1 MDVAAPVVGWIVV
14 ATLVLEPRAAHEGRG
29 AAGDGDAV
37 AGAAALLDAPF
48 GAASESTIISSARC
62 WAPASNAM
70 RDAAN
75 SRKIAVLGLGVAS
88 SARIAP
94 AIASSTAR

>member
-1 MDVAAPVVGWIVV
+1 MVV
-14 ATLVLEPRAAHEGRG
+14 ATPVLEPRPAHDGRG
-29 AAGDGDAV
+29 AAGDGDARE
-37 AGAAALLDAPF
+37 AAPLETPF
-48 GAASESTIISSARC
+48 GAASKSTIISSARC